1 MNITYEP
8 KPIDTSGVELPASLT
23 MLIEKLA
30 ANTHDVWAQGRI
42 NEGWTYGQCRDD
54 ENKKHPCL
62 VPYDDLTDS
71 EKEYDR
77 KTAAEAIKAVICF
90 GYTIAT
96 YEA

>member
-1 MNITYEP
+1 MNMTYEP
-8 KPIDTSGVELPASLT
+8 KPIDTSGVELPNSLT

-30 ANTHDVWAQGRI
+30 ANTHDVWALGRI

-77 KTAAEAIKAVICF
+77 KTSLEALRAILALGFSISKAE
-90 GYTIAT
+90 
-96 YEA
+96 E